1 MIAPSLSGRDR
12 GRIPS
17 RKVFYRIDANGKPY
31 RCVSSPSLPCLLSM
45 WGVRPAKTNI
55 IGGYSRVKLIRDME
69 LHDLSDL
76 HERAKSVY
84 LSRVAS
90 IHPDRGGDPE
100 LAIALNC
107 AWDNTE
113 RLFRKRGLEI

>member
-1 MIAPSLSGRDR
+1 MISTALSGKER

-17 RKVFYRIDANGKPY
+17 RRSFYKMDSNGKPY
-31 RCVSSPSLPCLLSM
+31 RCVLSPSLPCLLSM
-45 WGVRPAKTNI
+45 WGVRKSDAKKS
-55 IGGYSRVKLIRDME
+55 GGRVKLMRD
-69 LHDLSDL
+69 LDLLDLSDL

-84 LSRVAS
+84 RSRVAS
-90 IHPDRGGDPE
+90 IHPDRGGDSE
-100 LAIALNC
+100 LAVALNC

>member
-1 MIAPSLSGRDR
+1 MISKSLSGKER

-17 RKVFYRIDANGKPY
+17 RRSFYKIDTNGKPY
-31 RCVSSPSLPCLLSM
+31 RCVLSPSLPCLLSI
-45 WGVRPAKTNI
+45 WGVRKSDAMK
-55 IGGYSRVKLIRDME
+55 GKGRVKLLRDFE
-69 LHDLSDL
+69 LPDLADL
-76 HERAKSVY
+76 YERAKSVY
-84 LSRVAS
+84 RSRVAA

-100 LAIALNC
+100 LAVALNC